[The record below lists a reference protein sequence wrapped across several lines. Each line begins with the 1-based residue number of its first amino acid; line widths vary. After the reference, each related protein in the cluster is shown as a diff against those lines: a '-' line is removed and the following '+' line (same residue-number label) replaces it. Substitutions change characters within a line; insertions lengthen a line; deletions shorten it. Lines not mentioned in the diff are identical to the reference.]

1 MNEMSEQMLNSKSDV
16 MVEVEEQVTELT
28 VDDTDAIVKIME
40 DVEINLLQEKIAQ
53 LKKEKSLVNTWSGK
67 KQKLVWSSIIL
78 SVVVLSGVL
87 PRVAQSIAKH
97 TGDIPL
103 AALSVVIPLLA
114 LGIFAAIVSGSTS
127 SGLSEIDKKEE
138 AIVLKRKELFE
149 KSLKVQIVHK
159 DEATIDEKW
168 REIMAFDE
176 NEDYVKFLTRIVE
189 NTENGYEKIEAKR
202 LKS

>member
-1 MNEMSEQMLNSKSDV
+1 MNEMSEQLLNSKSDA
-16 MVEVEEQVTELT
+16 MVEVEEQMSELT

-53 LKKEKSLVNTWSGK
+53 LKKEKSLINTLSEK
-67 KQKLVWSSIIL
+67 KMKVVSICFF
-78 SVVVLSGVL
+78 SVAAVMVVVLPTLVQAISEYTSNMALPILSGHL
-87 PRVAQSIAKH
+87 LIAAF
-97 TGDIPL
+97 L
-103 AALSVVIPLLA
+103 AVFLIA
-114 LGIFAAIVSGSTS
+114 GSKATN
-127 SGLSEIDKKEE
+127 GFTENDEEKE

-159 DEATIDEKW
+159 DEAIIDEKW

-189 NTENGYEKIEAKR
+189 NESGYETIEAKR